1 MGYEFID
8 PPTSLKRMIRVAG
21 KGGGVFNK
29 LNRSYIYIYI
39 QLLSDQH
46 TQFIV

>member
-21 KGGGVFNK
+21 MGGEVFNK
-29 LNRSYIYIYI
+29 LNRAYIYIYI

>member
-21 KGGGVFNK
+21 KGGVFNK
-29 LNRSYIYIYI
+29 LNRAYIYIYI